1 MSINK
6 VGIASLFW
14 GSLAQWSRK
23 LLGAISAAAGWSRPA
38 VGAYLAKAAVGRSTG
53 ESGRFSP
60 PFAAGQE
67 SSKLGNVTSKIRRQR
82 FEEDEIKAV
91 ALSRTM
97 RFK

>member
-1 MSINK
+1 LQ
-6 VGIASLFW
+6 V
-14 GSLAQWSRK
+14 
-23 LLGAISAAAGWSRPA
+23 LLGAAKHSGRGSSRRHLSGSWMESPA
-38 VGAYLAKAAVGRSTG
+38 VGAYLAQAAVGRSIG

-67 SSKLGNVTSKIRRQR
+67 SFKLGNVTSKIRRQR

-97 RFK
+97 RFKHL